1 MLLTGTSVKPFG
13 STTAEVMLVGEAPG
27 AEECKTGVPFTGPSG
42 IELALMMG
50 EAGMKRSDCY
60 LTNVARQRPPG
71 NDVQNWI
78 ASNKAEEVV
87 LLGRGGVTYNGKVIS
102 AELHEGI
109 QLLRA
114 EVESV
119 RPKLI
124 IALGNVALWAL
135 TNNWGIGSW
144 RGSELHASISGDW
157 RPTCIPTYNP
167 AGVLRQWNL
176 RRVVVQDFR
185 RARQFLAGEIT
196 PNRYNFC
203 VEPSFE
209 TTIGVLDFL
218 QSRLDNAT
226 EQIPLSVD
234 IETRNYHIAC
244 LGIAWTKR
252 DAICIPF
259 LDSRR
264 LDGYWTLAEEAEIVY
279 RLYLLLTHPMVRN
292 VGQNYLYDVQ
302 YIWRYFM
309 FIPRS
314 VRDTML
320 IQHLCFPGLP
330 KSLDFIA
337 SMYCESYRYW
347 KDDGKTW
354 SANMDERVLWTYN
367 CEDCVRTFECAD
379 ALDTVVTSL
388 NLRPQHD
395 FQMRLW
401 PAVLRMMNRGVRVDH
416 EMREQLLIDMR
427 EHECQLVENITY
439 VAGHPLNPK
448 SPKQMKE
455 FFYGELQL
463 PPVYKRGKQAK
474 PGKVRQP
481 SCDDECL
488 NRAALREPII
498 KPLVNLILEQRSVG
512 TYASTFLEDHSDYDG
527 RYRCSINIAG
537 AVTFRFSSSE
547 NPFGSGMNMQN
558 LPGKTNLTRAEQ
570 DAADVELRNAKQ

>member
-1 MLLTGTSVKPFG
+1 MLISGTQVKPYG
-13 STTAEVMLVGEAPG
+13 SLSAEVMLVGEAPG
-27 AEECKTGVPFTGPSG
+27 AEECKQGVPFVGASG

-60 LTNVARQRPPG
+60 LTNVARTRPPG

-78 ASNKAEEVV
+78 ASNKAEEIT

-102 AELHEGI
+102 PELYEGI

-124 IALGNVALWAL
+124 IALGNIALWAVVGE
-135 TNNWGIGSW
+135 WGIGSW
-144 RGSELHASISGDW
+144 RGSELVSTISGDW

-167 AGVLRQWNL
+167 AGVLRQWSL
-176 RRVVVQDFR
+176 RRVCVQDFR
-185 RARQFLAGEIT
+185 RCRAYLAGEIA

-209 TTIGVLDFL
+209 TTIGVLEFL
-218 QSRLDNAT
+218 QAKLDAAT
-226 EQIPLSVD
+226 APVPLSVD

-244 LGIAWTKR
+244 LGIAWSKR

-264 LDGYWTLAEEAEIVY
+264 IDGYWTAAEETEIVY
-279 RLYLLLTHPMVRN
+279 RLYQLLTHPAVEN
-292 VGQNYLYDVQ
+292 IGQNYLYDTQ
-302 YIWRYFM
+302 YIWRYFL
-309 FIPRS
+309 FTPRN

-354 SANMDERVLWTYN
+354 SNNMDERVLWTYN
-367 CEDCVRTFECAD
+367 CEDCVRTFECAM
-379 ALDTVVTSL
+379 ALDSVVDSL
-388 NLRPQHD
+388 GLREPHD

-416 EMREQLLIDMR
+416 AVRAKLFIEMR
-427 EHECQLVENITY
+427 EHEAELRADIDFIV
-439 VAGHPLNPK
+439 GHPLNPK

-498 KPLVNLILEQRSVG
+498 KPLVNLILELRSVG
-512 TYASTFLEDHSDYDG
+512 TYASTFLEDRSDYDG
-527 RYRCSINIAG
+527 RYRCSFNIAG

-547 NPFGSGMNMQN
+547 NPFGSGLNMQN
-558 LPGKTNLTRAEQ
+558 LPGKEQLTNAER
-570 DAADVELRNAKQ
+570 DAADKELRNVTA